1 MRAKDFRLWSAMS
14 RQKPSST
21 RAEWS
26 RVARYPGRKNPARKA
41 IADVGAIS
49 LTAPLLPWFENA

>member
-1 MRAKDFRLWSAMS
+1 MS